1 MSSSFRLSHL
11 FYPQMVQSG
20 VAMVV
25 VTISALVFLS
35 FQFKYLETEL
45 KTLPDKIIPF
55 DAAVTDL
62 LSTISAAHGSVIHYL
77 NHTAKVPHPSLVN
90 EINLS
95 RFQTQ
100 LDRQQDI
107 EQQRRLGSELAGL
120 RTEFI
125 ARGEALMAR
134 HDAWKLQISHLL
146 NATRKLNELT
156 DNTTLTYRN
165 PSTLPSI
172 QSRSA
177 EIRTRLDAY
186 IHTRDLTDLKKIGQ
200 AAGALLGLVYTPGL
214 NRSGAQFNN
223 ALQVQVSE
231 IDRVINEML
240 RLQQAQSFAR
250 SRFDDTYIRLG
261 SLLHDSRAQMA
272 AWKIAAPQQAVE
284 TSARRVFVLIAVLG
298 LALLAVAMFA
308 LWRLARVAAEP
319 LQELKQGVAMLGA
332 GNLAHRVKFMRDDV
346 FGHLIRDFNQMSD
359 QLQQSLVQ
367 LQLSNTRQAKRI
379 EAGTRE
385 LIEQTSHD
393 PLTGLATRARL
404 NECMEDAIAACRRQE
419 GTFALLLL
427 DLDGFKDVNVI
438 KGHAHGDR
446 LLRVIARRL
455 QGQIQDEDLAA
466 RVSGDEFCLLL
477 MDVDI
482 ERTTEFARRC
492 LHALNAPIHLDGTI
506 TRPRASIGITFYPGD
521 AKTPD
526 ELLKAADMAMYAAK
540 NAGKHRY
547 ALYETGMTQKITRQL
562 ALETALREA
571 VERGEFE
578 LHYQPQIQLGSGR
591 MSGVEALIR
600 WPRPNHGLV
609 PPDEF
614 IPVAERIGLINA
626 IGVWVLETA
635 CRQAVMWHQEGLTS
649 LVMAVNISPGH
660 FESPDFTDTVAR
672 VLMVTGIAPQC
683 LEIEVTESVTRDSL
697 RHASI
702 SESLRRL
709 GVRVAIDD
717 FGTGYSSLAV
727 LKKMPI
733 DTLKLDRAFIRDM
746 LEDSGSSMLI
756 GTLIGMAKGLHLTT
770 VAEGVETLEQVRV
783 LTGLGCPMAQGYYFS
798 RPVKADQIPELA
810 RTDFLLRANEPGTL
824 AASPFTGTHGT

>member
-1 MSSSFRLSHL
+1 MSFSFRLPRLSC
-11 FYPQMVQSG
+11 PQMLLSG
-20 VAMVV
+20 MAMVAFTV
-25 VTISALVFLS
+25 SALVFLS
-35 FQFKYLETEL
+35 FQFKYLEAEL
-45 KTLPDKIIPF
+45 KTLPDRIVPF
-55 DAAVTDL
+55 DAAASDL
-62 LSTISAAHGSVIHYL
+62 LSTISAARGNVLNYL
-77 NHTAKVPHPSLVN
+77 NHTAPAPHPAL
-90 EINLS
+90 EDAINLS
-95 RFQTQ
+95 HLETQ
-100 LDRQQDI
+100 LARHNT
-107 EQQRRLGSELAGL
+107 EHQRRLGRELAGL

-134 HDAWKLQISHLL
+134 HDAWKVQLAHLL
-146 NATRKLNELT
+146 NASQKLNELNVT
-156 DNTTLTYRN
+156 AGQTYRN
-165 PSTLPSI
+165 PSKPPSI

-186 IHTRDLTDLKKIGQ
+186 IQTRDLRDLQTIDRE
-200 AAGALLGLVYTPGL
+200 AGALLALLNTPGM
-214 NRSGAQFNN
+214 NESGGQFKN
-223 ALQVQVSE
+223 ALEARVSE
-231 IDRVINEML
+231 IDVVMKEML
-240 RLQQAQSFAR
+240 RLQQAQSFAL
-250 SRFDDTYIRLG
+250 SRFDDAYRRMGRL
-261 SLLHDSRAQMA
+261 LQDSRQQMA
-272 AWKIAAPQQAVE
+272 TWKISSPQQAVE
-284 TSARRVFVLIAVLG
+284 TSARKVLVIVVALG
-298 LALLAVAMFA
+298 LALLAFGLWA
-308 LWRLARVAAEP
+308 LWHLARTAAEP
-319 LQELKQGVAMLGA
+319 LQKLKQGVAMLGA
-332 GNLAHRVKFMRDDV
+332 GNLAHRVEYMRDDP
-346 FGHLIRDFNQMSD
+346 FGDLVRDFNRMSD
-359 QLQQSLVQ
+359 QLQQNLSQ
-367 LQLSNTRQAKRI
+367 LQQSNTLQAKRI

-404 NECMEDAIAACRRQE
+404 HEYMEDAIRSCRRRE

-427 DLDGFKDVNVI
+427 DLDGFKDINVSE
-438 KGHAHGDR
+438 GHAHGDR
-446 LLRVIARRL
+446 LLRVVARRL
-455 QGQIQDEDLAA
+455 QGQIQEEDLAA

-492 LHALNAPIHLDGTI
+492 LHALNAPIHLDGTM

-521 AKTPD
+521 AETPD

-547 ALYETGMTQKITRQL
+547 ALFETGMTQKLTRQL

-571 VERGEFE
+571 VEQGEFE
-578 LHYQPQIQLGSGR
+578 LHYQPQIDLLSGR

-600 WPRPNHGLV
+600 WPRQGHGLV

-614 IPVAERIGLINA
+614 IPIAEGIGLIQA

-635 CRQAVMWHQEGLTS
+635 CRQAVSWHQEGLPS

-660 FESPDFTDTVAR
+660 FESPDFIDTVAR
-672 VLMVTGIAPQC
+672 VLLVTGIAPEC

-702 SESLRRL
+702 SESLRHL

-746 LEDSGSSMLI
+746 LEDSGSSMLV

-783 LTGLGCPMAQGYYFS
+783 LTALGCPLAQGYYFS
-798 RPVKADQIPELA
+798 RPVLSDRIPALA
-810 RTDFLLRANEPGTL
+810 RTDFLSRASDLQAVATAPVSRAVGQ
-824 AASPFTGTHGT
+824 

>member
-1 MSSSFRLSHL
+1 MSFSFRLPRLSC
-11 FYPQMVQSG
+11 PQMVLSG
-20 VAMVV
+20 IAMVALTV
-25 VTISALVFLS
+25 SALVFLS

-55 DAAVTDL
+55 DAAATDL

-77 NHTAKVPHPSLVN
+77 NHTAKVPHPSLEN
-90 EINLS
+90 EIDLS
-95 RFQTQ
+95 HFDTQ
-100 LDRQQDI
+100 LDRQHNI
-107 EQQRRLGSELAGL
+107 EQQRRLGRELAGL

-125 ARGEALMAR
+125 ARGEALLAR
-134 HDAWKLQISHLL
+134 HDAWKLQLSHLL

-156 DNTTLTYRN
+156 GNTALTYRT
-165 PSTLPSI
+165 PSKAPSI

-186 IHTRDLTDLKKIGQ
+186 IHTRDLADLQKIDQ
-200 AAGALLGLVYTPGL
+200 EAGALLGLVNTPGL
-214 NRSGAQFNN
+214 NRSGGQFNN
-223 ALQVQVSE
+223 ALQARVS
-231 IDRVINEML
+231 DVDGVIKEML

-250 SRFDDTYIRLG
+250 SRFDDAYTRLG
-261 SLLHDSRAQMA
+261 SLLHGSRQQMA
-272 AWKIAAPQQAVE
+272 GWKITTPQQAVE
-284 TSARRVFVLIAVLG
+284 TSARRVLVLVVVLG
-298 LALLAVAMFA
+298 LALLAIGLLA
-308 LWRLARVAAEP
+308 LWHLARSAAEP
-319 LQELKQGVAMLGA
+319 LQKLKQGVAMLGA
-332 GNLAHRVKFMRDDV
+332 GNLAHRVEYMRDDA
-346 FGHLIRDFNQMSD
+346 FGHLVRDFNQMSD

-367 LQLSNTRQAKRI
+367 LQQSNTRQAKRI
-379 EAGTRE
+379 EADTRE

-404 NECMEDAIAACRRQE
+404 NECMEDAIASCRRRE

-427 DLDGFKDVNVI
+427 DMDGFKDINVSE
-438 KGHAHGDR
+438 GHAHGDR

-455 QGQIQDEDLAA
+455 QGQMQEEDLAA

-492 LHALNAPIHLDGTI
+492 LHALNAPIHLDGTM

-521 AKTPD
+521 AETPD

-547 ALYETGMTQKITRQL
+547 ALYETGMTQKVTRQL

-578 LHYQPQIQLGSGR
+578 LHYQPQIDLPSGR

-600 WPRPNHGLV
+600 WPRHGHGLV

-614 IPVAERIGLINA
+614 IPIAERIGLIQA

-635 CRQAVMWHQEGLTS
+635 CRQAVMWHQEGLPAM
-649 LVMAVNISPGH
+649 VMAVNISPGH

-672 VLMVTGIAPQC
+672 VLLVTGIAPEC

-702 SESLRRL
+702 SASLRRL

-756 GTLIGMAKGLHLTT
+756 GTLIGMSKGLHLTT

-783 LTGLGCPMAQGYYFS
+783 LTALGCPLAQGYYFS
-798 RPVKADQIPELA
+798 RPVKADLIPALA
-810 RTDFLLRANEPGTL
+810 RTDFLLRASAPQTVAAPTL
-824 AASPFTGTHGT
+824 TGTHGK